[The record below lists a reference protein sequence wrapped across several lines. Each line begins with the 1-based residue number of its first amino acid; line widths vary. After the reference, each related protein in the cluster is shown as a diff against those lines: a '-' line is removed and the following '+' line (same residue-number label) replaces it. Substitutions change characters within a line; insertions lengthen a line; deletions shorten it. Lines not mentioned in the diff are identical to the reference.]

1 MSTQISGRSAM
12 TSSVRGRPW
21 AKGVSGNPGGRPK
34 IVADVRAL
42 ARQLTANALNALAE
56 IMEDEEAPAA
66 ARIAAAKEL
75 LDRGWGKA
83 PAALL
88 VAPIE
93 RPPEPAEVDEL
104 QLEMEA
110 SIEDAKRYILTGVSD
125 LPPLGQDDADFSF
138 T

>member
-1 MSTQISGRSAM
+1 
-12 TSSVRGRPW
+12 
-21 AKGVSGNPGGRPK
+21 
-34 IVADVRAL
+34 VADVRAL